1 MDAANRRAQ
10 EEVFARTKAGRQAGK
25 QAQEANT
32 SEGVQ
37 ETRSGPLSRR
47 PRGHDSPACACF
59 HGLGFAFMG
68 LVSGVSGSWHDAP
81 WSLWLEC
88 SQCTRGRTWRPSLSG
103 HPATADARYVPTTAL
118 RSVNDNNLMLV
129 PPG

>member
-37 ETRSGPLSRR
+37 ETRSVHCPGVRVVTT
-47 PRGHDSPACACF
+47 HQHA
-59 HGLGFAFMG
+59 HAFMG